1 MATPFTAG
9 IPPGGTPVD
18 ASALA
23 AQAALLSPANLAAA
37 ARSMYTRIDSFTG
50 EFKFLSLDY
59 PALIF
64 FQGRFFPSARHALL
78 AAKHPKAV
86 DELASIEDM
95 KELKQLAK
103 TKEVWFWRIMPALS
117 FGSKFRA

>member
-1 MATPFTAG
+1 MATPLPAG
-9 IPPGGTPVD
+9 VPQGGTPVD
-18 ASALA
+18 PSISAA
-23 AQAALLSPANLAAA
+23 HANLLSPANLAAA

-59 PALIF
+59 PSLIF

-86 DELASIEDM
+86 EELASIEDM
-95 KELKQLAK
+95 KELKQTAK
-103 TKEVWFWRIMPALS
+103 TKEV
-117 FGSKFRA
+117 